1 MKLFVGGDRFCVEAA
16 VCCHVWNLECFQAN
30 LWGCSHSLLIVA
42 SIFFLSGSV
51 SLGTQH
57 DLLGMCFQF

>member
-1 MKLFVGGDRFCVEAA
+1 